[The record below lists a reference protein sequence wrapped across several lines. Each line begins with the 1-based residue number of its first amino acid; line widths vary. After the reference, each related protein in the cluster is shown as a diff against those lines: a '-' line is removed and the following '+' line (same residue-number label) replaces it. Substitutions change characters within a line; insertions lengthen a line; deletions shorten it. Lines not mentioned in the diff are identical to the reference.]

1 MEYSSNV
8 SLPKIPF
15 FSKFTRMKSVP
26 ITLLTG
32 YLGAGKTTLLNYVL
46 NNQQGYH
53 VAVIVN
59 DIGEVNIDQTL
70 IEKGGNITK
79 EDSGKVVPLSNGC
92 ICCSLKTDLIE
103 QIAELLEMGKF
114 DYILIE
120 ASGICEPIPI
130 AQTISFA
137 GSQLQA
143 RDGRPLACHLDNIVA
158 VVDVLR
164 LADEFAGGEK
174 LLDEDLEEEDIANLL
189 IQQIEFC
196 NTIILNKVDALSKH
210 DLEHVKA
217 VVKALQPTAKMIET
231 NYGKVEMKD
240 ILDTKQ
246 FDFNKVAESSTWA
259 IKLNE
264 EGHDNP
270 STGSGT
276 DHDDDDHDP
285 STGSGTE
292 EHHHHDHD
300 EHDDPSTGSGTEE
313 HHHHDHDEHEHH
325 HDHDDEDHSHCDH
338 EHGVCHCGHHHD
350 KDHPHGDEYGIS
362 TFVYEDHRP
371 LNREKFEAFLDD
383 YPTSIIRTK
392 GLLWFSDERSES
404 YLFEQAGKQAS
415 AQNFGRWFAAES
427 EAEQK
432 RILEENPQLQK
443 IWDEKY
449 GDRIIR
455 LVFIGQHMDKK
466 KIIQVMN
473 DCLDD

>member
-1 MEYSSNV
+1 
-8 SLPKIPF
+8 
-15 FSKFTRMKSVP
+15 MKSVP

-137 GSQLQA
+137 GSQL
-143 RDGRPLACHLDNIVA
+143 RSKDGRPLPCHLDNIVA

-196 NTIILNKVDALSKH
+196 NTIIMNKVDALSKH

-231 NYGKVEMKD
+231 NYGKVDMKD

-264 EGHDNP
+264 EGHDNH
-270 STGSGT
+270 
-276 DHDDDDHDP
+276 DDDDDDDHD
-285 STGSGTE
+285 E
-292 EHHHHDHD
+292 HEHHHHDHDDDHDEHEHHHHDHD
-300 EHDDPSTGSGTEE
+300 EHD
-313 HHHHDHDEHEHH
+313 

-362 TFVYEDHRP
+362 TFVFEDHRP

-427 EAEQK
+427 KAEQK

>member
-1 MEYSSNV
+1 
-8 SLPKIPF
+8 
-15 FSKFTRMKSVP
+15 MKSVP

-92 ICCSLKTDLIE
+92 ICCSLKADLLE
-103 QIAELLEMGKF
+103 QIAEILELGKF

-120 ASGICEPIPI
+120 ASGICEPVPI
-130 AQTISFA
+130 AQTICMA
-137 GSQLQA
+137 GSQLQGKKGQ
-143 RDGRPLACHLDNIVA
+143 RLACHLDNIVA

-164 LADEFAGGEK
+164 LADEFAGGEH
-174 LLDEDLEEEDIANLL
+174 LLKKDLKEEDIANLL

-196 NTIILNKVDALSKH
+196 NTIIMNKVDCLKPG

-217 VVKALQPTAKMIET
+217 VVRALQPKAKMIET
-231 NYGKVEMKD
+231 NFGKVEMKD

-246 FDFNKVAESSTWA
+246 FDFDSVAESATWA
-259 IKLNE
+259 VKLNE
-264 EGHDNP
+264 EGHDN
-270 STGSGT
+270 
-276 DHDDDDHDP
+276 HDDDDD
-285 STGSGTE
+285 
-292 EHHHHDHD
+292 D
-300 EHDDPSTGSGTEE
+300 E
-313 HHHHDHDEHEHH
+313 DEHEHH
-325 HDHDDEDHSHCDH
+325 HHHDEDEHEEHEHHHHHDDDDDDDDHDHEDHSHCDH
-338 EHGVCHCGHHHD
+338 EHGICHCGHHHD

-362 TFVYEDHRP
+362 TFVYETHRP
-371 LNREKFEAFLDD
+371 LNRMKFESFLDD
-383 YPTSIIRTK
+383 YPNSIIRTK

-415 AQNFGRWFAAES
+415 AQNFGRWFAAED
-427 EAEQK
+427 ERTQ
-432 RILEENPQLQK
+432 RQILAENPQLQK
-443 IWDEKY
+443 VWDEKY
-449 GDRIIR
+449 GDRIVR
-455 LVFIGQHMDKK
+455 LVFIGQHMEKK
-466 KIIQVMN
+466 KIIAVMN

>member
-1 MEYSSNV
+1 
-8 SLPKIPF
+8 
-15 FSKFTRMKSVP
+15 MKSVP

-137 GSQLQA
+137 GSQL
-143 RDGRPLACHLDNIVA
+143 RSKDGRPLPCHLDNIVA

-174 LLDEDLEEEDIANLL
+174 LLDENLEEEDIANLL

-196 NTIILNKVDALSKH
+196 NTIIMNKVDALSKH

-231 NYGKVEMKD
+231 NYGKVDMKD

-264 EGHDNP
+264 EGHDN
-270 STGSGT
+270 
-276 DHDDDDHDP
+276 DDDD
-285 STGSGTE
+285 
-292 EHHHHDHD
+292 
-300 EHDDPSTGSGTEE
+300 DD
-313 HHHHDHDEHEHH
+313 DHDEHEHH
-325 HDHDDEDHSHCDH
+325 HHDHDDDHDEHEHHHHDHEDHSHCDH

-392 GLLWFSDERSES
+392 GLVWFSDERSES

-427 EAEQK
+427 KAEQQ
-432 RILEENPQLQK
+432 RILAENPQLQK

>member
-1 MEYSSNV
+1 
-8 SLPKIPF
+8 
-15 FSKFTRMKSVP
+15 MKSVP

-137 GSQLQA
+137 GSQL
-143 RDGRPLACHLDNIVA
+143 RSKDGRPLPCHLDNIVA

-276 DHDDDDHDP
+276 DHDDDEDDDHD
-285 STGSGTE
+285 E
-292 EHHHHDHD
+292 HEHHHHDHD
-300 EHDDPSTGSGTEE
+300 D
-313 HHHHDHDEHEHH
+313 DHDEHEHH
-325 HDHDDEDHSHCDH
+325 HDHDDEEDHSECDH

-362 TFVYEDHRP
+362 TFVFEDHRP

-392 GLLWFSDERSES
+392 GLIWFSDERSES

-427 EAEQK
+427 KAEQQ

>member
-1 MEYSSNV
+1 
-8 SLPKIPF
+8 
-15 FSKFTRMKSVP
+15 MKSVP

-137 GSQLQA
+137 GSQL
-143 RDGRPLACHLDNIVA
+143 RSKDGRPLPCHLDNIVA

-174 LLDEDLEEEDIANLL
+174 LLDENLEEEDIANLL

-196 NTIILNKVDALSKH
+196 NTIILNKVDALNKH

-264 EGHDNP
+264 EGHDN
-270 STGSGT
+270 
-276 DHDDDDHDP
+276 DDDDDDDHD
-285 STGSGTE
+285 E
-292 EHHHHDHD
+292 HEHHHHDHD
-300 EHDDPSTGSGTEE
+300 DDHDEHE
-313 HHHHDHDEHEHH
+313 HHHDHDEHEHH

-362 TFVYEDHRP
+362 TFVFEDHRP

-427 EAEQK
+427 KAEQQ

>member
-1 MEYSSNV
+1 
-8 SLPKIPF
+8 
-15 FSKFTRMKSVP
+15 MKSVP

-137 GSQLQA
+137 GSQL
-143 RDGRPLACHLDNIVA
+143 RSKDGRPLPCHLDNIVA

-174 LLDEDLEEEDIANLL
+174 LLDENLEEEDIANLL

-196 NTIILNKVDALSKH
+196 NTIILNKVDALNKH

-217 VVKALQPTAKMIET
+217 IVKALQPTAKMIET
-231 NYGKVEMKD
+231 NYGKVDMKD

-264 EGHDNP
+264 EGHDN
-270 STGSGT
+270 
-276 DHDDDDHDP
+276 DDDD
-285 STGSGTE
+285 
-292 EHHHHDHD
+292 
-300 EHDDPSTGSGTEE
+300 DD
-313 HHHHDHDEHEHH
+313 DHDEHEHH
-325 HDHDDEDHSHCDH
+325 HHDHDDDHDEHEHHHHDHEDEDHSHCDH

-362 TFVYEDHRP
+362 TFVFEDHRP

-427 EAEQK
+427 KAEQQ
-432 RILEENPQLQK
+432 RILAENPQLQK

>member
-1 MEYSSNV
+1 
-8 SLPKIPF
+8 
-15 FSKFTRMKSVP
+15 MKSVP

-137 GSQLQA
+137 GSQL
-143 RDGRPLACHLDNIVA
+143 RSKDGRPLPCHLDNIVA

-196 NTIILNKVDALSKH
+196 NTIIMNKVDALSKH

-231 NYGKVEMKD
+231 NYGKVDMKD

-264 EGHDNP
+264 EDHDNH
-270 STGSGT
+270 
-276 DHDDDDHDP
+276 DNDDDDDHD
-285 STGSGTE
+285 E
-292 EHHHHDHD
+292 HEHHHHDHDDDHDEHEHHHHDHD
-300 EHDDPSTGSGTEE
+300 EHD
-313 HHHHDHDEHEHH
+313 HDHDE
-325 HDHDDEDHSHCDH
+325 EDHSHCDH

-350 KDHPHGDEYGIS
+350 KDHPHGDEYGIN

-392 GLLWFSDERSES
+392 GLIWFSDERSES

-432 RILEENPQLQK
+432 RILAENPQLQK

>member
-1 MEYSSNV
+1 
-8 SLPKIPF
+8 
-15 FSKFTRMKSVP
+15 MKSVP

-70 IEKGGNITK
+70 IEKGANITK
-79 EDSGKVVPLSNGC
+79 ADSGKVVPLSNGC
-92 ICCSLKTDLIE
+92 ICCSLKTDLLE

-130 AQTISFA
+130 AQTICAA
-137 GSQLQA
+137 GSQLV
-143 RDGRPLACHLDNIVA
+143 GRNGQRLSCYLDNITA
-158 VVDVLR
+158 VVDVMR

-174 LLDEDLEEEDIANLL
+174 LLDEDLEEDDIANLL

-196 NTIILNKVDALSKH
+196 NTIVLNKVDRLSKQ
-210 DLEHVKA
+210 DLDHVKA

-231 NYGKVEMKD
+231 NYCKIDLKEV
-240 ILDTKQ
+240 LDTKQ
-246 FDFNKVAESSTWA
+246 FDFSKVAESSAWA
-259 IKLNE
+259 IRLN
-264 EGHDNP
+264 GMDHDN
-270 STGSGT
+270 
-276 DHDDDDHDP
+276 HDDDED
-285 STGSGTE
+285 
-292 EHHHHDHD
+292 
-300 EHDDPSTGSGTEE
+300 
-313 HHHHDHDEHEHH
+313 DHDEHEHH
-325 HDHDDEDHSHCDH
+325 HDHDEHDEHEHHHHDHDEHDHDHEDHSHCDH
-338 EHGVCHCGHHHD
+338 EHGICHCGHHHD

-362 TFVYEDHRP
+362 TFVYETHRP
-371 LNREKFEAFLDD
+371 LNREKFEEFLDD

-392 GLLWFSDERSES
+392 GLVWFSDERNDS

-415 AQNFGRWFAAES
+415 AENFGQWFAAES
-427 EAEQK
+427 KAEQE
-432 RILEENPQLQK
+432 RMLAENPQLQK

-473 DCLDD
+473 DCLDE